1 MKSPALFF
9 AVSLLSLLSVAGSAL
24 SDRGSEREAYPD
36 LFEPYSDQLSRR
48 APYADYAD
56 YGDWS
61 TGLGGADGLHA
72 PRKAPRGD
80 SDPYRTDAHQAPQ
93 AGPYVDPVLDGGYAG
108 YPMPYDQAPY
118 GGDRVGPHDAAAA
131 WGYRDPDQSAVRR
144 RFSPTEANGYRF
156 RGDDPA
162 GFGRWGAAPYR
173 KGYRFR
179 PLTEQERRRL
189 GSGTR
194 WRPREPEHAGERPRR
209 PDPLPDREAYG
220 YRSENWFNRYYGG
233 RR

>member
-1 MKSPALFF
+1 MKSPVLLF

-24 SDRGSEREAYPD
+24 SDRGSEREAYPY

-48 APYADYAD
+48 TPYAD

-61 TGLGGADGLHA
+61 TGLGGADRLHE

-80 SDPYRTDAHQAPQ
+80 SDPYRTDPHLAP
-93 AGPYVDPVLDGGYAG
+93 GGDPYVDPVPGGYGG
-108 YPMPYDQAPY
+108 YPLPYDQAPY
-118 GGDRVGPHDAAAA
+118 GGDRVGPHDAAAVR
-131 WGYRDPDQSAVRR
+131 GSRYPDQPDVRR
-144 RFSPTEANGYRF
+144 GFSPTEAQGYRF

-162 GFGRWGAAPYR
+162 GFGRWGAAPHMN
-173 KGYRFR
+173 GYRFR
-179 PLTEQERRRL
+179 PLTEQERRRT
-189 GSGTR
+189 GSGNR
-194 WRPREPEHAGERPRR
+194 WRPREPAHAGERPRP